1 MKTKITA
8 ASLGFCLFAL
18 ASPVLHA
25 EELRELSTDRPDKT
39 ESPYTVDKGHFQAEM
54 DLWNM
59 GFSKDESGATT
70 RGGNIGLINAKV
82 GVTDTSDLQVV
93 VQPLSQDGSE
103 MGLGD
108 TSIRYKQN
116 LYGASGQE
124 PWAFALMPYIKLPTQ
139 AEKFGESKTEGGLI
153 ALYASTLPED
163 IGFGAMLEWDYVA
176 NEGSG
181 YHHEWVQTVTF
192 SHDIIGELAGY
203 AELYSMFSSE
213 AGATWASTF
222 DFGFT
227 YGIAQNVQFDAGIN
241 IGLTDAAE
249 DLNPFVGLSFKI

>member
-1 MKTKITA
+1 MKKLLAPA
-8 ASLGFCLFAL
+8 AMGLGLFVIGSQA
-18 ASPVLHA
+18 LHA
-25 EELRELSTDRPDKT
+25 EEMRELSTDRPDKT

-54 DLWNM
+54 DLWNL
-59 GFSKDESGATT
+59 GFSKDESGATS

-82 GVTDTSDLQVV
+82 GVTDTSDLQVIL
-93 VQPLSQDGSE
+93 QPLAQDGSE
-103 MGLGD
+103 IGFGD
-108 TSIRYKQN
+108 TIVRFKQN
-116 LYGASGQE
+116 LFGASGQE

-163 IGFGAMLEWDYVA
+163 IGFGAMLEWDRVA
-176 NEGSG
+176 NADAG
-181 YHHEWVQTVTF
+181 YHNEWVQTVTF

-227 YGIAQNVQFDAGIN
+227 YGIAQNVQFDAGVN